1 MAEVNR
7 MPVNDGGGLYDN
19 QGLCDTLIVDCN
31 NLIKSGFAGQ
41 YIQVCNTVVSMVQ
54 KLTNLKDGIAKDLA
68 SKDKIIEEL
77 KRINDDL
84 MEEKTGLPVE
94 RGADNGTD

>member
-1 MAEVNR
+1 MAQADK

-68 SKDKIIEEL
+68 SKDKIIEEY
-77 KRINDDL
+77 KRMNDAL
-84 MEEKTGLPVE
+84 MTEKTGLPVDDGE
-94 RGADNGTD
+94 G

>member
-1 MAEVNR
+1 MAQADR

-19 QGLCDTLIVDCN
+19 QGLCDSLIVDCN

-77 KRINDDL
+77 KATNNAL
-84 MEEKTGLPVE
+84 MEEKTGLPVDGGE
-94 RGADNGTD
+94 G

>member
-1 MAEVNR
+1 MAQADR

-19 QGLCDTLIVDCN
+19 QGLCDTLIIDCN

-54 KLTNLKDGIAKDLA
+54 KITNLKNGIKADLE
-68 SKDKIIEEL
+68 SKDRIIEEY
-77 KRINDDL
+77 KRMNDAL
-84 MEEKTGLPVE
+84 MTEKTGLPVDGGE
-94 RGADNGTD
+94 G